1 VRHRGLQYRGFNLSV
16 VQVVSSDREILVE
29 EPCVAQPY
37 ENSVIGFQPKVL
49 VCLRGQSRIDNRFIV
64 DAGEFDIP
72 LGTGEAKM
80 VDSGGD
86 VSCFRWKA

>member
-1 VRHRGLQYRGFNLSV
+1 
-16 VQVVSSDREILVE
+16 
-29 EPCVAQPY
+29 
-37 ENSVIGFQPKVL
+37 
-49 VCLRGQSRIDNRFIV
+49 LRGQSRIDNRFIV